1 MGFNMQNL
9 PPLAIYVHLPWCIRK
24 CPYCDFNSYKIP
36 ADCNATDIY
45 CNALIKTI
53 YNELN
58 CLNKKF
64 NTYHNQAN
72 YKDILNREIIS
83 IYIGGGTPS
92 LFNPHQINKII
103 STLRSCFK
111 FHKNIEISMEANPGT
126 LDFEKL
132 SMYKEA
138 GLNRISIGVQSLN
151 NKHLKTLNRIHSRDK
166 ALETISNVNKI
177 FTNFNVDLMH
187 SLPNQSSE
195 EAILD
200 LKDVLSITPPHLSW
214 YQLTIEEGTPFEKNT
229 PLLPDDNI
237 VENIYLEG
245 YELLKKYGYN
255 HYEVSAFARSGF
267 KCIHNSNYWRFGD
280 YLSFGA
286 GAHSKLTIINN
297 LNKDNNKVIVRTHN
311 EDTPNK
317 FIELVNSNQPYYEV
331 QTVNKDELPFEYF
344 LNRLRLFEDFDLNE
358 FTKYTSLD
366 KQIALNKLENAIN
379 NGLITISSNNIVSI
393 TNKGH
398 LFVNSILEDFL

>member
-36 ADCNATDIY
+36 TDSNATDIY
-45 CNALIKTI
+45 CNALIKSI
-53 YNELN
+53 YNEVN
-58 CLNKKF
+58 CLNKTF
-64 NTYHNQAN
+64 NQYHNQAN
-72 YKDILNREIIS
+72 YKEILDREIIS

-92 LFNPHQINKII
+92 LFSPYQINKII
-103 STLRSCFK
+103 SNLRSCFK
-111 FHKNIEISMEANPGT
+111 FNKNIEISMEANPGT
-126 LDFEKL
+126 LDFDKL
-132 SMYKEA
+132 TMYKEA
-138 GLNRISIGVQSLN
+138 GLNRLSIGVQSLN
-151 NKHLKTLNRIHSRDK
+151 DNHLKILNRIHSRDK

-177 FTNFNVDLMH
+177 FTNFNIDLMH
-187 SLPNQSSE
+187 SLPNQNCD

-214 YQLTIEEGTPFEKNT
+214 YQLTIEQGTPFEKNT

-245 YELLKKYGYN
+245 YELLKNYGYN